1 MREKYQSLPLAEL
14 KAVAKARGIKGV
26 STMKKDD
33 VIEAMLREDEREKKE
48 KEEMKMKETVI
59 EILMDVRP
67 DIDLSEGVKLIDDGE
82 LESLDVVALV
92 GELND
97 EFDINISVKH
107 LIPENFNSV
116 EAIVALIESLQE

>member
-1 MREKYQSLPLAEL
+1 
-14 KAVAKARGIKGV
+14 
-26 STMKKDD
+26 
-33 VIEAMLREDEREKKE
+33 
-48 KEEMKMKETVI
+48 MKETVI

-97 EFDINISVKH
+97 EFDINI
-107 LIPENFNSV
+107 L
-116 EAIVALIESLQE
+116 

>member
-1 MREKYQSLPLAEL
+1 MQ
-14 KAVAKARGIKGV
+14 
-26 STMKKDD
+26 M
-33 VIEAMLREDEREKKE
+33 
-48 KEEMKMKETVI
+48 KEEVI
-59 EILMDVRP
+59 EILTEVRP
-67 DIDLSEGVKLIDDGE
+67 DIDLSGEVKLIDDGE

-116 EAIVALIESLQE
+116 DAIVKLVESLQE

>member
-1 MREKYQSLPLAEL
+1 ME
-14 KAVAKARGIKGV
+14 RGN
-26 STMKKDD
+26 
-33 VIEAMLREDEREKKE
+33 ANERKS
-48 KEEMKMKETVI
+48 
-59 EILMDVRP
+59 DRN
-67 DIDLSEGVKLIDDGE
+67 LSGEVKFIDDGE

-116 EAIVALIESLQE
+116 DAIVKLIESLQE

>member
-1 MREKYQSLPLAEL
+1 MQ
-14 KAVAKARGIKGV
+14 
-26 STMKKDD
+26 M
-33 VIEAMLREDEREKKE
+33 KE
-48 KEEMKMKETVI
+48 KVI
-59 EILMDVRP
+59 EILTEVRP
-67 DIDLSEGVKLIDDGE
+67 DIDLSGEVKLVDDGE

-116 EAIVALIESLQE
+116 DAIVKLVESLQE

>member
-1 MREKYQSLPLAEL
+1 MEEK
-14 KAVAKARGIKGV
+14 VV
-26 STMKKDD
+26 
-33 VIEAMLREDEREKKE
+33 
-48 KEEMKMKETVI
+48 
-59 EILMDVRP
+59 EILTEVRP

-97 EFDINISVKH
+97 EFDVNISVKH

-116 EAIVALIESLQE
+116 GAIVNLIKMLQE

>member
-1 MREKYQSLPLAEL
+1 
-14 KAVAKARGIKGV
+14 
-26 STMKKDD
+26 
-33 VIEAMLREDEREKKE
+33 
-48 KEEMKMKETVI
+48 MKETVI

-107 LIPENFNSV
+107 LIPESFNSV

>member
-1 MREKYQSLPLAEL
+1 
-14 KAVAKARGIKGV
+14 
-26 STMKKDD
+26 
-33 VIEAMLREDEREKKE
+33 
-48 KEEMKMKETVI
+48 MKETVI
-59 EILMDVRP
+59 EILTDIRP
-67 DIDLSEGVKLIDDGE
+67 DIDLSDDVKLIDDGE

-116 EAIVALIESLQE
+116 DDIVKLIESLQE